1 MARMEARRSIP
12 RSARILGLVG
22 AMGLVGACVARA
34 QVAPPEGASDAKPM
48 IGVNWAGAEFAPRN
62 LPGVENRDYGWP
74 TAASLDYWK
83 SKGVTLFRLPF
94 SWERLQPTLQGE
106 LAPDYLAG
114 LTRSVA
120 LIRDRDMRVLLDL
133 HNYGKYRGQPIG
145 SETVPVEAFADV
157 WRRLAE
163 VFKGDKAVWGY
174 GLMNEPACKPWPD
187 MVQVAIDAI
196 RAVDAK
202 TAIFVANDYAGWSAS
217 PSHIKRYGG
226 EAGKR
231 GDFAAWAEERLPICD
246 PKKLRDPANNLV
258 YEMHFY
264 FDHDNS
270 GTYKETYEE
279 ESKRTDG
286 PGVRV
291 TPETGIDRVRP
302 FAAWVKKHNVRG
314 FVGEFGVPANPGID
328 PRWLDALDN
337 AVAFMQ
343 TNHLDCT
350 YWAAGT
356 RWTAGRD
363 YVIEPQGWA
372 TTLSPEERAKDRP
385 QLEILKKHLK

>member
-1 MARMEARRSIP
+1 MYTKF
-12 RSARILGLVG
+12 LGLLGVIG
-22 AMGLVGACVARA
+22 AIDAGMVRAEVAS
-34 QVAPPEGASDAKPM
+34 PEGGPSAKPL

-74 TAASLDYWK
+74 TAESLDYWK
-83 SKGVTLFRLPF
+83 SKGVVLIRLPF
-94 SWERLQPTLQGE
+94 SWERLQPALNGE
-106 LAPDYLAG
+106 FDPDYLAG

-120 LIRDRDMRVLLDL
+120 LIRERDLRVLLDL

-163 VFKGDKAVWGY
+163 VFKGDTSVCGY
-174 GLMNEPACKPWPD
+174 GLMNEPACKPWVD
-187 MVQVAIDAI
+187 KVQAAIDAI

-217 PSHIKRYGG
+217 PQHIQRYGG
-226 EAGKR
+226 EVGKR
-231 GDFAAWAEERLPICD
+231 GDFAAWADERLPIGD
-246 PKKLRDPANNLV
+246 PKLLRDPATNLV

-270 GTYKETYEE
+270 GTYKKTYEE
-279 ESKRTDG
+279 EAARRDG

-291 TPETGIDRVRP
+291 TPEIGVDRVRP

-328 PRWLDALDN
+328 PRWLEALDN

-343 TNHLDCT
+343 TNRLDCT

-356 RWTAGRD
+356 RWTPGRE
-363 YVIEPQGWA
+363 YVIEPQGWSTA
-372 TTLSPEERAKDRP
+372 LPPEERAKDRP
-385 QLEILKKHLK
+385 QLNVLLKYLK